1 VNEIILP
8 EMLENSVF
16 YLNNSTRR
24 IKRLEISSEF
34 MKKIGDFDKEH
45 EVSKYQKL
53 VTLFFSDE

>member
-16 YLNNSTRR
+16 YLNNTWRR

-34 MKKIGDFDKEH
+34 MKKIGDFDKED
-45 EVSKYQKL
+45 EASKYQKL
-53 VTLFFSDE
+53 VTSFFSDE